1 MFKCD
6 SENRPVNTYIEF
18 GVSNFERKKK
28 KKYFRFKRFDTRK
41 KAKFESKRL
50 AKFVFCVLI
59 IFGNLVVRV
68 NRKNKLAKM
77 SGHQDLSTNIE
88 NSRNCLRRIAR
99 NDGQE
104 FSRESI
110 VNLMEKF
117 VKTVNVMDE
126 TILVPCRL
134 MDRSVGDSSD
144 TIRDVPKATSTP
156 HTKRKRTSVH
166 ENLNSAELFNLY
178 NMLNGVK
185 TDLLW
190 GRNSEEQPEE
200 TAADEKSITK
210 TDSSQSIVSDASKQQ
225 QKGHV
230 RRPST
235 ASVASSN
242 SSSTNTL
249 SDTESDISNENDSGI
264 ESESNN
270 NHEQDK
276 STELAKQYRTHL
288 LGLYR
293 CLEQMTEA
301 ANYLTTRYQSDVGPV

>member
-1 MFKCD
+1 
-6 SENRPVNTYIEF
+6 
-18 GVSNFERKKK
+18 
-28 KKYFRFKRFDTRK
+28 
-41 KAKFESKRL
+41 
-50 AKFVFCVLI
+50 
-59 IFGNLVVRV
+59 
-68 NRKNKLAKM
+68 M
-77 SGHQDLSTNIE
+77 SGYQDLTTNIE

-144 TIRDVPKATSTP
+144 NVPEIPKSP
-156 HTKRKRTSVH
+156 HHNKRKGTSVH

-200 TAADEKSITK
+200 TLANQKSIAK
-210 TDSSQSIVSDASKQQ
+210 TESQSVIVDTTKQ

-242 SSSTNTL
+242 SSTNTL
-249 SDTESDISNENDSGI
+249 SDTESEISNENDSGI

-270 NHEQDK
+270 NHEQDR

-301 ANYLTTRYQSDVGPV
+301 ANYLTARYQSDVGPV

>member
-1 MFKCD
+1 MRVEI
-6 SENRPVNTYIEF
+6 EN
-18 GVSNFERKKK
+18 KK
-28 KKYFRFKRFDTRK
+28 
-41 KAKFESKRL
+41 
-50 AKFVFCVLI
+50 
-59 IFGNLVVRV
+59 
-68 NRKNKLAKM
+68 KLAKM
-77 SGHQDLSTNIE
+77 NGYQDLTTNIE

-144 TIRDVPKATSTP
+144 NVPELPKSP
-156 HTKRKRTSVH
+156 HHNKRKGTSVH

-200 TAADEKSITK
+200 TLAGQKSIAK
-210 TDSSQSIVSDASKQQ
+210 TESSQSILTDSSAKQ

-242 SSSTNTL
+242 SSTNTL
-249 SDTESDISNENDSGI
+249 SDTESEISNENDSGI

-276 STELAKQYRTHL
+276 STELARQYRTHL

-301 ANYLTTRYQSDVGPV
+301 ANYLTARYQSDVGPV